1 MRTVVCFRAAGTD
14 YCLPVEA
21 TRAVRP
27 VLGMVVLP
35 AVRADVVGLLPGAP
49 PLTVLSPLGGGGGAG
64 GGGQILVVEVGDTT
78 FGLLV
83 DAVSGLRRIADADIR
98 VAPRGQERGLV
109 CGTVEADG
117 RLLLVADPA
126 ALVER
131 L

>member
-1 MRTVVCFRAAGTD
+1 MVCFRAAGTE

-27 VLGMVVLP
+27 VLGLVLLP
-35 AVRADVVGLLPGAP
+35 AARADIVGLLPGAP
-49 PLTVLSPLGGGGGAG
+49 PLTVVAPLGAG
-64 GGGQILVVEVGDTT
+64 GGAGQILVVQADGTT

-83 DAVSGLRRIADADIR
+83 DNVSGLRQVDEADIR
-98 VAPRGQERGLV
+98 VAPQGQDRGLV

-117 RLLLVADPA
+117 RLLLVADA
-126 ALVER
+126 TALAER

>member
-1 MRTVVCFRAAGTD
+1 MVCFQAAGTG

-27 VLGMVVLP
+27 VLGLVVLP
-35 AVRADVVGLLPGAP
+35 AARADIVGLLPGAP
-49 PLTVLSPLGGGGGAG
+49 PLTVVAPLGAGGGAG
-64 GGGQILVVEVGDTT
+64 QVLVVQVDGTT

-83 DAVSGLRRIADADIR
+83 DNVSGLRRVDEADIR
-98 VAPRGQERGLV
+98 IAPQGQDRGLV

-117 RLLLVADPA
+117 RLLLVADA
-126 ALVER
+126 TALAER

>member
-1 MRTVVCFRAAGTD
+1 MVCFRAAGTD

-35 AVRADVVGLLPGAP
+35 AVRADVVGLLPGSP
-49 PLTVLSPLGGGGGAG
+49 PLTVVSPLGAGG
-64 GGGQILVVEVGDTT
+64 GGGQILVVEAGGST

-83 DAVSGLRRIADADIR
+83 DAVSGLRRVDDADAR
-98 VAPRGQERGLV
+98 VAPRGQDRGLV
-109 CGTVEADG
+109 SGTVEADG
-117 RLLLVADPA
+117 CLLLVADAA
-126 ALVER
+126 ALAER

>member
-1 MRTVVCFRAAGTD
+1 MRTVVCFQAAGTD

-49 PLTVLSPLGGGGGAG
+49 PLTVLSPLGGGGGAA
-64 GGGQILVVEVGDTT
+64 GGQILVVETGGTT

-83 DAVSGLRRIADADIR
+83 DSVSGLRRIAETDIR

>member
-1 MRTVVCFRAAGTD
+1 
-14 YCLPVEA
+14 
-21 TRAVRP
+21 
-27 VLGMVVLP
+27 
-35 AVRADVVGLLPGAP
+35 
-49 PLTVLSPLGGGGGAG
+49 
-64 GGGQILVVEVGDTT
+64 VVESGDTT

-83 DAVSGLRRIADADIR
+83 DSRQRAARIADADIR